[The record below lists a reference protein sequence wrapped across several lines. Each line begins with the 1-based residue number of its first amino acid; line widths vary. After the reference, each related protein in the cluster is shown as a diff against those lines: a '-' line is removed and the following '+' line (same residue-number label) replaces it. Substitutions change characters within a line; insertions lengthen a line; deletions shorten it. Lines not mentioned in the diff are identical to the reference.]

1 MPYCVYFDRLL
12 DPKSVENLKNVR
24 IFDTY
29 AVKEISKNSSQ
40 PQLISNQLLEE
51 MREIG
56 NENIFIVPIFRPQG
70 VLYLLIIEI
79 DLSSQGE
86 YQFRVT
92 LYDRDREYESEEKE
106 DQESQY
112 ASDMIMAFLQL
123 IVGEEVLREYEDEIQ
138 TSTQQ
143 IDVESDPEMI
153 PAILQTAEQ
162 EILYDGDDTTEMIY
176 EAREKILDRL
186 IGFHQIW
193 KNSQK

>member
-12 DPKSVENLKNVR
+12 DPKSVENLKNIR

-56 NENIFIVPIFRPQG
+56 NENIFIVPIFRPQS

-92 LYDRDREYESEEKE
+92 LYDRDREYGSEEQE